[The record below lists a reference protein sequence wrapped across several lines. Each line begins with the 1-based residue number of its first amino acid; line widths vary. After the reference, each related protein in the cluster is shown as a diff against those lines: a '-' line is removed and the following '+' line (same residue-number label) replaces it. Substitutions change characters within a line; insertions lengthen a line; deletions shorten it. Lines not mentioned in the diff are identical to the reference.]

1 MPERLPKMRK
11 KEYRLL
17 WRFVTVM
24 FKTKLFFYYIDTSV
38 LLENT
43 PLIKF
48 IPNYI
53 RDSSGVFFISS
64 LVNISMISLISSL
77 SLKFYCL
84 TVFPVK
90 P

>member
-48 IPNYI
+48 IRNYI
-53 RDSSGVFFISS
+53 RNSGGIFSIPS
-64 LVNISMISLISSL
+64 LVKILMISLVPSL
-77 SLKFYCL
+77 SLKVYL
-84 TVFPVK
+84 NSLIGI
-90 P
+90 